1 MPLAAFLLSLV
12 GSVVGKVLL
21 ALGFSVVTMVG
32 FELAID
38 GLKGQMINGM
48 HSLPV
53 DVLNLFL
60 LAGGGI
66 AVNIILGAIT
76 FRVTIWSI
84 TKATRVLGVSA

>member
-32 FELAID
+32 FEIAID
-38 GLKGQMINGM
+38 GLKNQLVNGM
-48 HSLPV
+48 NSLPA

-84 TKATRVLGVSA
+84 TRATRVLGVGA